1 MKKRNAEPVV
11 MQEQRG
17 GSWKQRLFFV
27 LFSLFAGLSVATQV
41 FAHQYGY
48 GEFLGPQVNGI
59 YPPWGI
65 LVWGSMAYDAAPG
78 MFIGAGSVGLFVS
91 GVLLLM
97 GLFVRLVAANTGQ
110 RNPYLHGS
118 ARWAEE
124 EEVRLAGLM
133 TDEGVFVG
141 GWRGNG
147 GKRRY
152 LRHDGNQHILCFA
165 PTRSGKGVCLVIPT
179 LLTWMKSCVVTDMKG
194 ELWALTAG
202 WRQKYAGQ
210 KVLRFEPASPE
221 SVKWNPLDE
230 VRLKTKYETGDIQ
243 NLATLLADPN
253 GKGLDGGDSSAH
265 FANLCRSLLT
275 GLITHVLYLR
285 EENPE
290 FDASLGAV
298 DALLS
303 TPESSLLEDEFWKAM
318 QEHKHRKNE
327 STGQMEPHPLV
338 VKCAQDIIN
347 TPTKERG
354 SVLSTT
360 RNTVALYRDEIISKN
375 TSVSE
380 FCIKD
385 LMNYAD
391 PVTLYIITEET
402 DKERVK
408 PLFRLLLAMICRKLA
423 SGMTYEKIGESRR
436 AKSPNTHKLLMLIDE
451 FPSFGKLE
459 VIQKSL
465 AFLAGYGIRF
475 YLIAQDL
482 AQLRSREEGYGE
494 NEAIT
499 SNCHIQVAFTPQKLE
514 TAKYLSQL
522 TGQTTVSY
530 AEIAMSGSRLSLFQ
544 SNMTKTYRDVSRP
557 LMTEDE
563 CLRMRGPKMKG
574 DVMIEGGDMLLFYAG
589 IPAIRGIQMPYFLD
603 PVLQKRSCVD
613 PPARTDITID
623 SNKEKKVPQSAEAED
638 AEPAFAL

>member
-17 GSWKQRLFFV
+17 GSWKQRLFV

-78 MFIGAGSVGLFVS
+78 MFIGAGSVGLFAS

-124 EEVRLAGLM
+124 EEVRHAGLM

-141 GWRGNG
+141 GWKGDG
-147 GKRRY
+147 GKCRY

-230 VRLKTKYETGDIQ
+230 IRLKTKYETGDIQ
-243 NLATLLADPN
+243 NIATLLADPN
-253 GKGLDGGDSSAH
+253 GKGADEGGTSSH
-265 FANLCRSLLT
+265 FTNLCRSLLT

-290 FDASLGAV
+290 LDASLGAV

-385 LMNYAD
+385 LMNYTD

-402 DKERVK
+402 DKERVR

-613 PPARTDITID
+613 PPVQTDVTIPP
-623 SNKEKKVPQSAEAED
+623 KKKNQIAVLEGKD
-638 AEPAFAL
+638 AEPSFTL

>member
-1 MKKRNAEPVV
+1 MKKRNAEPAV

-17 GSWKQRLFFV
+17 GSWKQRLFV

-118 ARWAEE
+118 ARWVEE
-124 EEVRLAGLM
+124 EEVKLAGLM

-141 GWRGNG
+141 GWRRNG

-221 SVKWNPLDE
+221 SAKWNPLDE
-230 VRLKTKYETGDIQ
+230 IRLKTKYETGDIQ

-423 SGMTYEKIGESRR
+423 SGMTYEKIG
-436 AKSPNTHKLLMLIDE
+436 D
-451 FPSFGKLE
+451 
-459 VIQKSL
+459 V
-465 AFLAGYGIRF
+465 
-475 YLIAQDL
+475 

>member
-1 MKKRNAEPVV
+1 MKKRNAKPVV
-11 MQEQRG
+11 MQEESR
-17 GSWKQRLFFV
+17 SYWKGRLFVAFSFV
-27 LFSLFAGLSVATQV
+27 AGLSVATQV
-41 FAHQYGY
+41 FAWQYRY
-48 GEFLGPQVNGI
+48 DEFLGVQFYGV
-59 YPPWGI
+59 YPPWSI
-65 LVWGSMAYDAAPG
+65 LAWASMAYDVAPG
-78 MFIGAGSVGLFVS
+78 MFIGAGSVGLLII
-91 GVLLLM
+91 GVLLL
-97 GLFVRLVAANTGQ
+97 GFFFSRVLAANTGRQ
-110 RNPYLHGS
+110 NPYLYGS

-124 EEVRLAGLM
+124 EEVERAGLM
-133 TDEGVFVG
+133 NQEGVFVG
-141 GWRGNG
+141 GWRETG
-147 GKRRY
+147 GKCRY

-194 ELWALTAG
+194 ELWALTSG

-230 VRLKTKYETGDIQ
+230 IRLGTKYETGDIQ

-253 GKGLDGGDSSAH
+253 GKGLEELGSSAH
-265 FANLCRSLLT
+265 FLNLCRSLLT

-285 EENPE
+285 EQDPE
-290 FDASLGAV
+290 LEASLGAV
-298 DALLS
+298 DTLLS
-303 TPESSLLEDEFWKAM
+303 APESQLLEDDFWKDM
-318 QEHKHRKNE
+318 QKHKHRRNKN
-327 STGQMEPHPLV
+327 TGQMEPHPLV

-360 RNTVALYRDEIISKN
+360 RNTVALYRDEIVSTN
-375 TSVSE
+375 TSISE
-380 FCIKD
+380 FSIKD
-385 LMNYAD
+385 LMNYER

-408 PLFRLLLAMICRKLA
+408 PLFRLLLGMICRKLA
-423 SGMTYEKIGESRR
+423 SGMIYERVGESRR
-436 AKSPNTHKLLMLIDE
+436 AKSPNKHKLLMLIDE

-475 YLIAQDL
+475 YLISQDL
-482 AQLRSREEGYGE
+482 SQIRSREEGYGE

-499 SNCHIQVAFTPQKLE
+499 SNCHIQVAFTPQKLD

-522 TGQTTVSY
+522 TGQTTLSYEEVST
-530 AEIAMSGSRLSLFQ
+530 SGSRLGLFQ
-544 SNMTKTYRDVSRP
+544 SNMTRSYKEVSRP

-563 CLRMRGPKMKG
+563 CLRMRGPKMNG
-574 DVMIEGGDMLLFYAG
+574 DVMVEGGDMLLFYGG
-589 IPAIRGIQMPYFLD
+589 IPAIRGVQMPYFLD
-603 PVLQKRSCVD
+603 PVFQKRSCVD
-613 PPARTDITID
+613 PPAQTDVTIE
-623 SNKEKKVPQSAEAED
+623 SKKMTRMVAEAED
-638 AEPAFAL
+638 AKPSFAL

>member
-1 MKKRNAEPVV
+1 MKKRNAEPAV
-11 MQEQRG
+11 MQEQNR
-17 GSWKQRLFFV
+17 GSWKYRVFV
-27 LFSLFAGLSVATQV
+27 LISCLAGMSIATQV
-41 FAHQYGY
+41 FAYQYGY
-48 GEFLGPQVNGI
+48 GEFLGPHVNGF
-59 YPPWGI
+59 YPPWNI
-65 LVWGSMAYDAAPG
+65 LVWGVMAYESAPG
-78 MFIGAGSVGLFVS
+78 MFIGAGSIGLLTT
-91 GVLLLM
+91 GLLLLM
-97 GLFVRLVAANTGQ
+97 GLFAKMLAANTGQ
-110 RNPYLHGS
+110 QNPYLHGS

-124 EEVRLAGLM
+124 EEVKQAGLM
-133 TDEGVFVG
+133 NDSGVFVG
-141 GWRGNG
+141 GWRGKR
-147 GKRRY
+147 GKQY
-152 LRHDGNQHILCFA
+152 LRHDGNQHVLCFA

-210 KVLRFEPASPE
+210 KVLRFEPASPD
-221 SVKWNPLDE
+221 SVRWNPLDE
-230 VRLKTKYETGDIQ
+230 IRIKTKYETGDIQ

-253 GKGLDGGDSSAH
+253 GRGLDGSDASAH
-265 FANLCRSLLT
+265 FLNLCRSLLT

-285 EENPE
+285 EEDPSV
-290 FDASLGAV
+290 DASLGAV

-303 TPESSLLEDEFWKAM
+303 TPESKLLEDDFWMNM
-318 QEHKHRKNE
+318 QKHKHRRNE
-327 STGQMEPHPLV
+327 TTGEMEPHPLV
-338 VKCAQDIIN
+338 AKCAQDIIN

-360 RNTVALYRDEIISKN
+360 RNTVALYRDEILNRN

-380 FCIKD
+380 FSISD
-385 LMNYAD
+385 LMNYD
-391 PVTLYIITEET
+391 TPVTLYIITEET

-423 SGMTYEKIGESRR
+423 SGMIYEKVGESRR
-436 AKSPNTHKLLMLIDE
+436 ARSPNKHKLLMLIDE

-499 SNCHIQVAFTPQKLE
+499 SNCHIQVAFTPQKPE

-522 TGQTTVSY
+522 TGQTTISY
-530 AEIAMSGSRLSLFQ
+530 AEISMSGSRLSMFQ
-544 SNMTKTYRDVSRP
+544 SNMTKTFRDVSRP

-574 DVMIEGGDMLLFYAG
+574 DLMVEGGDMLLFYAG
-589 IPAIRGIQMPYFLD
+589 IPAIRGVQMPYFLD
-603 PVLQKRSCVD
+603 PVFQKRSCVD
-613 PPARTDITID
+613 PPVHTDITRTK
-623 SNKEKKVPQSAEAED
+623 KEERIHNIIEVSD
-638 AEPAFAL
+638 GEPSFTL

>member
-1 MKKRNAEPVV
+1 MKKRNAEPAV

-17 GSWKQRLFFV
+17 GSWKQRLFV

-97 GLFVRLVAANTGQ
+97 SLFVRLVAANTGQ

-124 EEVRLAGLM
+124 EEVKHAGLM

-141 GWRGNG
+141 GWRG
-147 GKRRY
+147 KREKRY
-152 LRHDGNQHILCFA
+152 LRHDGNQHVLCFA

-179 LLTWMKSCVVTDMKG
+179 LLTWMRSCVVTDMKG

-202 WRQKYAGQ
+202 WRKKYAGQ
-210 KVLRFEPASPE
+210 KVLRFEPAFPE

-285 EENPE
+285 EENRE

-360 RNTVALYRDEIISKN
+360 RNTVALYRDDIISKN

-613 PPARTDITID
+613 PPVRTDVTMVPK
-623 SNKEKKVPQSAEAED
+623 KEKAFQKTVEAED
-638 AEPAFAL
+638 AETSFAL

>member
-11 MQEQRG
+11 MQEESRHD
-17 GSWKQRLFFV
+17 WKGRLVVAFSFV
-27 LFSLFAGLSVATQV
+27 VGLSVATQV
-41 FAHQYGY
+41 FAWQYKY
-48 GEFLGPQVNGI
+48 DEILGPQFHGV

-65 LVWGSMAYDAAPG
+65 LAWASMAYDAAPG
-78 MFIGAGSVGLFVS
+78 MFIGAGSVGLLVA
-91 GVLLLM
+91 GVLLLVY
-97 GLFVRLVAANTGQ
+97 LFARVLAANTGQ
-110 RNPYLHGS
+110 RNPYLHGA

-124 EEVRLAGLM
+124 EEVKRAGLM
-133 TDEGVFVG
+133 NDEGVFVG
-141 GWRGNG
+141 GWRETG
-147 GKRRY
+147 GKSRY

-194 ELWALTAG
+194 ELWALTSG

-230 VRLKTKYETGDIQ
+230 IRLGTKYETGDIQ
-243 NLATLLADPN
+243 NLATLLVDPN
-253 GKGLDGGDSSAH
+253 GKGLDGADSSSH
-265 FANLCRSLLT
+265 FFNLCRSLLT

-285 EENPE
+285 QENRE
-290 FDASLGAV
+290 FEASLGAV
-298 DALLS
+298 DTLLS
-303 TPESSLLEDEFWKAM
+303 APESQLLEDDFWKAM
-318 QEHKHRKNE
+318 QTHKHRKNKK
-327 STGQMEPHPLV
+327 TDQMEPHPLV

-360 RNTVALYRDEIISKN
+360 RNTVALYRDEILSQN

-380 FCIKD
+380 FSIKD
-385 LMNYAD
+385 LMNYTD

-408 PLFRLLLAMICRKLA
+408 PLFRLLLGMICRKLA

-436 AKSPNTHKLLMLIDE
+436 AKSPNKHKLLMLIDE

-475 YLIAQDL
+475 YLISQDL
-482 AQLRSREEGYGE
+482 SQLRSREEGYGE

-499 SNCHIQVAFTPQKLE
+499 SNCHIQIAFTPQKLD

-530 AEIAMSGSRLSLFQ
+530 AEIATSGSRLSLFQ

-574 DVMIEGGDMLLFYAG
+574 DVMVEGGDMLLFYAG
-589 IPAIRGIQMPYFLD
+589 IPAIRGVQMPYFLD
-603 PVLQKRSCVD
+603 PVFQQRSCVD
-613 PPARTDITID
+613 PPAQTDVTITP
-623 SNKEKKVPQSAEAED
+623 KRVTQMVVLEAED
-638 AEPAFAL
+638 AKPSFDL

>member
-1 MKKRNAEPVV
+1 MKKRNAEPAV

-17 GSWKQRLFFV
+17 GSWKQRLFV

-124 EEVRLAGLM
+124 EEVKLAGLM

-141 GWRGNG
+141 GWRRNG

-221 SVKWNPLDE
+221 SAKWNPLDE
-230 VRLKTKYETGDIQ
+230 IRLKTKYETGDIQ

-408 PLFRLLLAMICRKLA
+408 PLFRLLLAMICRNLA

-623 SNKEKKVPQSAEAED
+623 FNKEKKVPQSAEAED